1 MKYYCC
7 HPEREG
13 VCEAKDLGE
22 PREATRSLRHI
33 NRALGSLPYSLLLLT
48 LALIPNA
55 HGQDAPIPAQSVVSD
70 NAPAQIKILTNYVES
85 GGSYMALSNGYGYWA
100 GGYSR
105 AVYQQGNDVWNAEIN
120 GQHEFGDA
128 GVYFAAGDTHTFS
141 PDWYGALTV
150 GSSAGGFFW
159 PRFRT
164 DAFINHKNLGRKQL
178 ITTAGFGYYIAKDVH
193 RNSNFFLGT
202 TYYFEKPWIVEEGVY
217 FNISD
222 PGTIFAPSGFVAIT
236 QGRDKQQYITVRAGF
251 GEEAYQI
258 VGPTTVLTQF
268 NSETFTITWRK
279 WLGQNWGFNAVADSY
294 HSPFYVRGGS
304 SFGFFKE
311 F

>member
-1 MKYYCC
+1 MTRPRNCTGWPTHYAV
-7 HPEREG
+7 
-13 VCEAKDLGE
+13 VCL
-22 PREATRSLRHI
+22 I
-33 NRALGSLPYSLLLLT
+33 FT
-48 LALIPNA
+48 LSVFVHA
-55 HGQDAPIPAQSVVSD
+55 QDAPISAHSVVSD
-70 NAPAQIKILTNYVES
+70 QTPAEIKVLTNYIET
-85 GGSYMALSNGYGYWA
+85 GGSYMALTNGYGYWA
-100 GGYSR
+100 GGYTR
-105 AVYQQGNDVWNAEIN
+105 AVYQQGNDVWAAEVN
-120 GQHEFGDA
+120 GQRQFDDA
-128 GVYFAAGDTHTFS
+128 GAYFAATDTHTFN

-217 FNISD
+217 FNISN
-222 PGTIFAPSGFVAIT
+222 PGTVFAPSGFVAIT
-236 QGRDKQQYITVRAGF
+236 QGRDKKQFVTVRAGF

-268 NSETFTITWRK
+268 NSQAVTITWRR
-279 WLGQNWGFNAVADSY
+279 WLGSNWGFNAVADSY